1 MRKFLGQIAASFAT
15 ILALT
20 QFAWAE
26 PIRLT
31 AFGDSLVQGYG
42 LAQED
47 GFVPQLEAWLRDQG
61 HAVSVSN
68 AGVSGDTTTGGAARI
83 DWSLAD
89 DPDGVIV
96 LLGGNDLL
104 RGLPPQ
110 ETRANL
116 AQIITASRS
125 AGAEVL
131 LIGMQAPGNYG
142 ADYKEDFDRIYPEL
156 AAAHDV
162 VLHPSA
168 FAGIMSETDGD
179 PSRIAEFLQADGI
192 HPNAR
197 GVALNVAA
205 LGPKVLDLIRRIN
218 ASDNGVDG

>member
-1 MRKFLGQIAASFAT
+1 
-15 ILALT
+15 
-20 QFAWAE
+20 
-26 PIRLT
+26 
-31 AFGDSLVQGYG
+31 
-42 LAQED
+42 
-47 GFVPQLEAWLRDQG
+47 
-61 HAVSVSN
+61 
-68 AGVSGDTTTGGAARI
+68 
-83 DWSLAD
+83 
-89 DPDGVIV
+89 V

-116 AQIITASRS
+116 AQIIKASRS

-156 AAAHDV
+156 ADAHDV

-218 ASDNGVDG
+218 ASDTGADG